1 MSSCSENV
9 AYIEL
14 KTSESYDFEGK
25 PLENVVDR
33 FGVFFVCYCHP
44 INLLL
49 GYEPFQQ

>member
-9 AYIEL
+9 AYNEL

-33 FGVFFVCYCHP
+33 FGV
-44 INLLL
+44 LLHVL
-49 GYEPFQQ
+49 LSSD